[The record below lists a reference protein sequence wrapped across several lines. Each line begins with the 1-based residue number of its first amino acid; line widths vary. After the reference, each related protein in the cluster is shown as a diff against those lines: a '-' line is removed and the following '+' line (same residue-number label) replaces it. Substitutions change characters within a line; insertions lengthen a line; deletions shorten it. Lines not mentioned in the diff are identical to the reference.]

1 MRAPPSV
8 IVFLAVGLIAA
19 SQSGN
24 IIRLADAHPVVI
36 VGWRLVLATLISVP
50 LAGRRLGEL
59 GRLTWGERGLLVL
72 AGLALTGHF
81 VFWTAA
87 VQHTTVA
94 NTMVFF
100 NINPVF
106 TATAAYLFFGERAG
120 WRLWLAFVLGL
131 GGVVT
136 IGLGDLVLSPDHLL
150 GDGLAVLCSLLF
162 TAYFLLGKRLR
173 PKLDNRAYT
182 AALYAVA
189 AFVAMLI
196 VPIQG
201 QAYTGYDGVTWLAFV
216 LLALV
221 PTMLGHTSLNLA
233 VRYIPAGTISVLTL
247 GEPILAAVVA
257 YWAWGEDVSG
267 QTAVGFVLI
276 AASVVAVVWDARSRS
291 GTLSADR
298 NGRTSDA

>member
-1 MRAPPSV
+1 VVA
-8 IVFLAVGLIAA
+8 FLAIGLIAA

-36 VGWRLVLATLISVP
+36 VGWRLVLATLISAP

-59 GRLTWGERGLLVL
+59 GSLTWGERGLLVL

-87 VQHTTVA
+87 IQHTTVA

-100 NINPVF
+100 NVNPVF
-106 TATAAYLFFGERAG
+106 TATAAYLIFGERAG
-120 WRLWLAFVLGL
+120 WRLWLAIALGL
-131 GGVVT
+131 AGVAT
-136 IGLGDLVLSPDHLL
+136 IGLGDLVLAREHLL

-189 AFVAMLI
+189 ACAAMALVPVQGVA
-196 VPIQG
+196 
-201 QAYTGYDGVTWLAFV
+201 YRGYDGTTWLAFL

-221 PTMLGHTSLNLA
+221 PTMLGHTSMNLA
-233 VRYIPAGTISVLTL
+233 LRYIPAGTISVLTL
-247 GEPILAAVVA
+247 CEPFFAALVA
-257 YWAWGEDVSG
+257 YWAWDEGVSG
-267 QTAVGFVLI
+267 QTMLGFVLI
-276 AASVVAVVWDARSRS
+276 AGSVVAVVWDARSRS
-291 GTLSADR
+291 GTLDADHPR
-298 NGRTSDA
+298 REDDA

>member
-1 MRAPPSV
+1 MRAPPAV
-8 IVFLAVGLIAA
+8 VAFLAVGLIAA

-36 VGWRLVLATLISVP
+36 VGWRLVLATLISAP

-87 VQHTTVA
+87 IQHTTVA

-100 NINPVF
+100 NVNPVF
-106 TATAAYLFFGERAG
+106 TATAAYLIFGERAG
-120 WRLWLAFVLGL
+120 WRLWLAIALGL
-131 GGVVT
+131 AGVAT
-136 IGLGDLVLSPDHLL
+136 IGLGDMVFAREHLL
-150 GDGLAVLCSLLF
+150 GDAMAVLCSLFF

-182 AALYAVA
+182 AALYGVAAVA
-189 AFVAMLI
+189 AMAL
-196 VPIQG
+196 VPVQG
-201 QAYTGYDGVTWLAFV
+201 QAYSGYDGTTWFAFL

-221 PTMLGHTSLNLA
+221 PTMLGHTSMNLA
-233 VRYIPAGTISVLTL
+233 LRYIPAGTISVLTL
-247 GEPILAAVVA
+247 SEPFFAALVA
-257 YWAWGEDVSG
+257 YWAWDEGVSA
-267 QTAVGFVLI
+267 QTALGFVLI
-276 AASVVAVVWDARSRS
+276 AGSVMAVVWEVRSRS
-291 GTLSADR
+291 ATLDADR
-298 NGRTSDA
+298 IRRNSDA

>member
-1 MRAPPSV
+1 MRAPPAV
-8 IVFLAVGLIAA
+8 VAFLAVGLIAA

-87 VQHTTVA
+87 IQHTTVA

-100 NINPVF
+100 NVNPVF
-106 TATAAYLFFGERAG
+106 TATAAYLIFGERAG
-120 WRLWLAFVLGL
+120 WRLWLAIGLGL
-131 GGVVT
+131 AGVAT
-136 IGLGDLVLSPDHLL
+136 IGLGDLVLARDHLL
-150 GDGLAVLCSLLF
+150 GDALAVLCSLLF

-173 PKLDNRAYT
+173 PRLDNRAYT

-189 AFVAMLI
+189 AFAAMAL
-196 VPIQG
+196 VPVQG
-201 QAYTGYDGVTWLAFV
+201 QAYSGYDGTTWFAFL

-221 PTMLGHTSLNLA
+221 PTMLGHTSMNLA
-233 VRYIPAGTISVLTL
+233 LRYIPAGTISVLTL
-247 GEPILAAVVA
+247 SEPFFAALVA
-257 YWAWGEDVSG
+257 YWAWNEEVSA
-267 QTAVGFVLI
+267 QTVLGFVLI
-276 AASVVAVVWDARSRS
+276 ACSVVVVVWDTRSRS
-291 GTLSADR
+291 ATLDADR
-298 NGRTSDA
+298 IRRKSDA